1 MPDILTSFN
10 QNGSPFSNLNGGP
23 ANVPNF
29 ADSKLH
35 DTYSINEIPALL
47 GKPQPSVLDLQ
58 GEVPANNYRE
68 MHLPALN
75 NFKKL
80 MNAFNKSTNRFKVSK
95 IWRR

>member
-58 GEVPANNYRE
+58 GEVPANNYRD
-68 MHLPALN
+68 
-75 NFKKL
+75 
-80 MNAFNKSTNRFKVSK
+80 NAPPGAQQF
-95 IWRR
+95 